1 MIRPSNLVPHFAV
14 AIVLALAAAV
24 SLAQPALVYE
34 QPADVQQALAE
45 AQSQGEAARQ
55 RAESLEAGAASATEA
70 AERTAREAA
79 AAAARIQQAEAA
91 IAADQARIGLV
102 EQQRAALR
110 ARLAEKRRP
119 LVGLTAS
126 LQRLARR
133 PPVLSMLRPGSLR
146 DAMYL
151 RAILAS
157 MLPEVERRTASLRA
171 EIARSKALQE
181 QARLA
186 VVQLQ
191 AGEAEWRQRRANLA
205 ALETRQR
212 LALRAVSGVADRE
225 AERALALAERT
236 RDLDGLAD
244 DLGKAGALRAELAAL
259 PGPVLRP
266 VQPLAAQVGPESAAT
281 AAATA
286 AGGGGPEAYALPA
299 SGRLVAGFGESPQ
312 GLPRSRGIAL
322 AVRQGAQA
330 VAPASGRVAFA
341 GPYRGYGS
349 IVIIEHSGGWT
360 SLITGLAQLDARV
373 GDRLVRGSPLG
384 ITGAGRPIITLELRR
399 NGVPVNP
406 LEYIKS
412 L

>member
-1 MIRPSNLVPHFAV
+1 MIRPPYLILAVLLPLV
-14 AIVLALAAAV
+14 AAAV
-24 SLAQPALVYE
+24 TLAQPALVYE
-34 QPADVQQALAE
+34 QPGDVQQALAD
-45 AQSQGEAARQ
+45 AQSQGEEARK
-55 RAESLEAGAASATEA
+55 RAESLEAEAASATEA
-70 AERTAREAA
+70 ADRTAREAA
-79 AAAARIQQAEAA
+79 GAAARIQEAEAA
-91 IAADQARIGLV
+91 ILADQARIGLV

-119 LVGLTAS
+119 LVRLTAS
-126 LQRLARR
+126 LQRMARR

-157 MLPEVERRTASLRA
+157 MLPEVDRRTASLRA

-186 VVQLQ
+186 LVQLQ

-236 RDLDGLAD
+236 RDLDGLAE
-244 DLGKAGALRAELAAL
+244 DLGKAGALRTELAAL

-266 VQPLAAQVGPESAAT
+266 DQPLAAQVGPEVAST
-281 AAATA
+281 ASVQ
-286 AGGGGPEAYALPA
+286 AGPPSYALPA
-299 SGRLVAGFGESPQ
+299 TGRLVAGFGDSPQ
-312 GLPRSRGIAL
+312 GLPKSRGIAL

-349 IVIIEHSGGWT
+349 IVIIDHDGGWT

-373 GDRLVRGSPLG
+373 GDRLLRGSPLG
-384 ITGAGRPIITLELRR
+384 ITGADRPVITLELRR
-399 NGVPVNP
+399 DGVPVNP

>member
-1 MIRPSNLVPHFAV
+1 MIRPPYLILAVLLPLV
-14 AIVLALAAAV
+14 AAAV
-24 SLAQPALVYE
+24 TLAQPALVYE
-34 QPADVQQALAE
+34 QPGDVQQALAD
-45 AQSQGEAARQ
+45 AQSQGEEARK
-55 RAESLEAGAASATEA
+55 RAESLEAEAASATEA
-70 AERTAREAA
+70 ADRTAREAA
-79 AAAARIQQAEAA
+79 GAAARIQEAEAA
-91 IAADQARIGLV
+91 ILADQARIGLV

-119 LVGLTAS
+119 LVRLTAS
-126 LQRLARR
+126 LQRMARR

-157 MLPEVERRTASLRA
+157 MLPEVDRRTASLRA

-186 VVQLQ
+186 LVQLQ

-212 LALRAVSGVADRE
+212 LALRAVSGLADRE

-236 RDLDGLAD
+236 RDLDGLAE
-244 DLGKAGALRAELAAL
+244 DLGKAGALRTELAAL

-266 VQPLAAQVGPESAAT
+266 DQPLAAQVGPEVAST
-281 AAATA
+281 ASVQ
-286 AGGGGPEAYALPA
+286 AGPPSYALPA
-299 SGRLVAGFGESPQ
+299 TGRLVAGFGDSPQ
-312 GLPRSRGIAL
+312 GLPKSRGIAL

-349 IVIIEHSGGWT
+349 IVIIDHDGGWT

-373 GDRLVRGSPLG
+373 GDRLLRGSPLG
-384 ITGAGRPIITLELRR
+384 ITGAGRPVITLELRR
-399 NGVPVNP
+399 DGVPVNP

>member
-1 MIRPSNLVPHFAV
+1 MIRPPYLVLAILLPLAAV
-14 AIVLALAAAV
+14 A

-45 AQSQGEAARQ
+45 AQSQGEAARR

-70 AERTAREAA
+70 AERTARQAA

-110 ARLAEKRRP
+110 VRLAEKRRP

-191 AGEAEWRQRRANLA
+191 AGEAEWRQRRQNLA

-266 VQPLAAQVGPESAAT
+266 VQPLAAQVGPETAAT
-281 AAATA
+281 AAAGT
-286 AGGGGPEAYALPA
+286 GPEAYALPA

-399 NGVPVNP
+399 DGVPVNP

>member
-1 MIRPSNLVPHFAV
+1 MIRPPYLILAVLLPLV
-14 AIVLALAAAV
+14 AAAV
-24 SLAQPALVYE
+24 TLAQPALVYE
-34 QPADVQQALAE
+34 QPGDVQQALAD
-45 AQSQGEAARQ
+45 AQSQGEEARK
-55 RAESLEAGAASATEA
+55 RAESLEAEAASATEA
-70 AERTAREAA
+70 ADRTAREAA
-79 AAAARIQQAEAA
+79 GAAARIQEAEAA
-91 IAADQARIGLV
+91 ILADQARIGLV

-119 LVGLTAS
+119 LVRLTAS
-126 LQRLARR
+126 LQRMARR

-157 MLPEVERRTASLRA
+157 MLPEVDRRTASLRA

-186 VVQLQ
+186 LVQLQ

-212 LALRAVSGVADRE
+212 LALRAVSGLADRE

-236 RDLDGLAD
+236 RDLDGLAE
-244 DLGKAGALRAELAAL
+244 DLGKAGALRTELAAL

-266 VQPLAAQVGPESAAT
+266 DQPLAAQVGPEVAST
-281 AAATA
+281 ASVQ
-286 AGGGGPEAYALPA
+286 AGPPSYALPA
-299 SGRLVAGFGESPQ
+299 TGRLVAGFGDSPQ
-312 GLPRSRGIAL
+312 GLPKSRGIAL

-349 IVIIEHSGGWT
+349 IVIIDHDGGWT

-373 GDRLVRGSPLG
+373 GDRLLRGSPLG
-384 ITGAGRPIITLELRR
+384 ITGADRPVITLELRR
-399 NGVPVNP
+399 DGVPVNP

>member
-1 MIRPSNLVPHFAV
+1 MIRPQLITLGALLALLAV
-14 AIVLALAAAV
+14 AG
-24 SLAQPALVYE
+24 LAQTALVYD

-45 AQSQGEAARQ
+45 AQSQGEAARR
-55 RAESLEAGAASATEA
+55 RAESLEAEAAQATEA

-79 AAAARIQQAEAA
+79 GAAARIQQAEAA
-91 IAADQARIGLV
+91 IAADQAQIGLV
-102 EQQRAALR
+102 EKQRAALR
-110 ARLAEKRRP
+110 SRLAEKRRP
-119 LVGLTAS
+119 LVRLTAS
-126 LQRLARR
+126 LQKLARR

-171 EIARSKALQE
+171 EISRSKTLQE

-212 LALRAVSGVADRE
+212 LTLRTVSGVADRE
-225 AERALALAERT
+225 AERALALAERA

-244 DLGKAGALRAELAAL
+244 DLGKAGALRTELAAL

-266 VQPLAAQVGPESAAT
+266 DQPLAAQVGPEAAST
-281 AAATA
+281 AASTQ
-286 AGGGGPEAYALPA
+286 AGPPAYALPA
-299 SGRLVAGFGESPQ
+299 TGRLVAGFGDSPQ

-330 VAPASGRVAFA
+330 VAPASGRVVFA

-349 IVIIEHSGGWT
+349 IVIIEHEGGWT

-384 ITGAGRPIITLELRR
+384 ITGAGQPVITLELRR
-399 NGVPVNP
+399 RGVPVNP

>member
-1 MIRPSNLVPHFAV
+1 MIRPHYLALSLLLPMAAV
-14 AIVLALAAAV
+14 AALA
-24 SLAQPALVYE
+24 QTALVYD
-34 QPADVQQALAE
+34 QPGDVRQALAE
-45 AQSQGEAARQ
+45 AQAQGEQARL
-55 RAESLEAGAASATEA
+55 RAESLEAEAASATEA

-79 AAAARIQQAEAA
+79 GAAARIQQAEAA
-91 IAADQARIGLV
+91 IVADQARIGLV

-119 LVGLTAS
+119 LVRLTAA

-146 DAMYL
+146 EAMYL

-157 MLPEVERRTASLRA
+157 MLPEIERRTASLRA
-171 EIARSKALQE
+171 ELARSKALQE

-186 VVQLQ
+186 LVQLR
-191 AGEAEWRQRRANLA
+191 AGEAEWRRRRQNLA
-205 ALETRQR
+205 VLETRQR
-212 LALRAVSGVADRE
+212 LALRAVSGAADRE

-236 RDLDGLAD
+236 RDLDGLAA
-244 DLGKAGALRAELAAL
+244 DLGKAGALRAELAEL

-266 VQPLAAQVGPESAAT
+266 AQPLAAQVGPEPAAT
-281 AAATA
+281 ALAS
-286 AGGGGPEAYALPA
+286 AGPPAYALPA
-299 SGRLVAGFGESPQ
+299 AGRLVAGFGESPQ

-349 IVIIEHSGGWT
+349 IVIIEHQGGWT

-399 NGVPVNP
+399 DGVPVNP
-406 LEYIKS
+406 LEYIRP

>member
-1 MIRPSNLVPHFAV
+1 MIRPYHL
-14 AIVLALAAAV
+14 AIAILLPLAAAV
-24 SLAQPALVYE
+24 AVAGLAQPAMDYE
-34 QPADVQQALAE
+34 QPGDVQQALAY
-45 AQSQGEAARQ
+45 AQSQGEAARK
-55 RAESLEAGAASATEA
+55 RAESLEAEAASATEA
-70 AERTAREAA
+70 AERTAHEAA
-79 AAAARIQQAEAA
+79 GAAARIQQAEAA
-91 IAADQARIGLV
+91 IAEDQARIGLV
-102 EQQRAALR
+102 EQQRAALHT
-110 ARLAEKRRP
+110 RLAEKRRP
-119 LVGLTAS
+119 LIGLTAS

-146 DAMYL
+146 DAVYL

-186 VVQLQ
+186 VVKLQ
-191 AGEAEWRQRRANLA
+191 AGEAEWRQRRQNLA

-212 LALRAVSGVADRE
+212 LAVRAVSGVADRE

-236 RDLDGLAD
+236 RDLDGLAS

-266 VQPLAAQVGPESAAT
+266 VQPLAAQVGAETPATPSAQ
-281 AAATA
+281 
-286 AGGGGPEAYALPA
+286 AGPPAYAWPA

-322 AVRQGAQA
+322 AVRQGSQA
-330 VAPASGRVAFA
+330 VAPAGGRVAFA

-349 IVIIEHSGGWT
+349 IVIIEHDGGWT

-384 ITGAGRPIITLELRR
+384 IAGAGRPIITLELRR
-399 NGVPVNP
+399 DGVPVNP

>member
-1 MIRPSNLVPHFAV
+1 MIRPQLLGFIALLPLLAV
-14 AIVLALAAAV
+14 AG
-24 SLAQPALVYE
+24 LAQDALVYD
-34 QPADVQQALAE
+34 QPDDVRQALAE
-45 AQSQGEAARQ
+45 AQSQGEEARR
-55 RAESLEAGAASATEA
+55 RAESLEAEAAQATEA

-79 AAAARIQQAEAA
+79 GAAARIQQAEAE

-102 EQQRAALR
+102 EKQRAALR

-119 LVGLTAS
+119 LVRLTAS

-133 PPVLSMLRPGSLR
+133 PAVLSMLRPGSLR
-146 DAMYL
+146 EAMYL

-186 VVQLQ
+186 VVKLR

-212 LALRAVSGVADRE
+212 LALREVSGVADRE
-225 AERALALAERT
+225 AERALALAERA
-236 RDLDGLAD
+236 RDLDGLSD
-244 DLGKAGALRAELAAL
+244 DLGKAGALRTELAAL

-266 VQPLAAQVGPESAAT
+266 DRPLAAQVGPESLAT
-281 AAATA
+281 AASAQ
-286 AGGGGPEAYALPA
+286 AGPPAYALPA
-299 SGRLVAGFGESPQ
+299 TGRLVAGFGDSQQ

-330 VAPASGRVAFA
+330 VAPASGRVVFA

-349 IVIIEHSGGWT
+349 IVIIEHQGGWT

-384 ITGAGRPIITLELRR
+384 ITGAGHPVVTLELRR
-399 NGVPVNP
+399 GGVPVNP
-406 LEYIKS
+406 LEYIKP

>member
-1 MIRPSNLVPHFAV
+1 MIRPHYLILAV
-14 AIVLALAAAV
+14 LLPLAAAV
-24 SLAQPALVYE
+24 ATLAQPALVYD
-34 QPADVQQALAE
+34 QPGDFRQALAE
-45 AQSQGEAARQ
+45 AQSQGEEARR
-55 RAESLEAGAASATEA
+55 RAESLEAEAASATEA
-70 AERTAREAA
+70 ADRTAREAA
-79 AAAARIQQAEAA
+79 GAAARIQQAEAA

-119 LVGLTAS
+119 LVQLTAS
-126 LQRLARR
+126 LQRLSRR

-146 DAMYL
+146 EAMYL

-186 VVQLQ
+186 LVKLR
-191 AGEAEWRQRRANLA
+191 AGEAEWRQRRENLA
-205 ALETRQR
+205 ALESRQR
-212 LALRAVSGVADRE
+212 LALRTVSGVADRE

-236 RDLDGLAD
+236 RDLDGLAQ

-266 VQPLAAQVGPESAAT
+266 VQPLAAEVSPETPATIAAQAGPD
-281 AAATA
+281 
-286 AGGGGPEAYALPA
+286 AYTMPA
-299 SGRLVAGFGESPQ
+299 SGRLVAGFGESPSLGEAGN

-399 NGVPVNP
+399 DGVPVNP

>member
-1 MIRPSNLVPHFAV
+1 MIRLHHFVFV
-14 AIVLALAAAV
+14 ALLPLAAAA
-24 SLAQPALVYE
+24 SLAQPALIYD
-34 QPADVQQALAE
+34 QSSDVKQALAV
-45 AQSQGEAARQ
+45 AQSEGEAARR
-55 RAESLEAGAASATEA
+55 RAESLEAEAAQATEA
-70 AERTAREAA
+70 AERTARQAA
-79 AAAARIQQAEAA
+79 GAAARIQQAEAA

-110 ARLAEKRRP
+110 VRLAEKQRP
-119 LVGLTAS
+119 LVRLTAS

-151 RAILAS
+151 RAIFAS
-157 MLPEVERRTASLRA
+157 MLPQVERRTASIRA
-171 EIARSKALQE
+171 EIARSKALQ
-181 QARLA
+181 QLAHLA
-186 VVQLQ
+186 VVKLR
-191 AGEAEWRQRRANLA
+191 AGESEWRQRRLNLT

-212 LALRAVSGVADRE
+212 LALRTVNGVADRE

-236 RDLDGLAD
+236 RDLDGLSD
-244 DLGKAGALRAELAAL
+244 NLGKAGALRGELAAL

-266 VQPLAAQVGPESAAT
+266 AQPLAAQVGPEAT
-281 AAATA
+281 AAAEVES
-286 AGGGGPEAYALPA
+286 GLPAYVLPA
-299 SGRLVAGFGESPQ
+299 SGRLVAGFGEAPPGQ
-312 GLPRSRGIAL
+312 PRSRGIAL

-330 VAPASGRVAFA
+330 VAPAPGRVVFA

-373 GDRLVRGSPLG
+373 GDRMVSGSPLG
-384 ITGAGRPIITLELRR
+384 ITGGGRPVITLELRR
-399 NGVPVNP
+399 NGEPVNP
-406 LEYIKS
+406 LEYIKA

>member
-1 MIRPSNLVPHFAV
+1 MIRPHHFAI
-14 AIVLALAAAV
+14 AMLLPLAAAAA

-34 QPADVQQALAE
+34 QPGDVRQALAD
-45 AQSQGEAARQ
+45 AQSEGEAARK
-55 RAESLEAGAASATEA
+55 RAESLEAEAASATEA
-70 AERTAREAA
+70 AARTARETAG
-79 AAAARIQQAEAA
+79 AAARIQQAEAA
-91 IAADQARIGLV
+91 IAADQARIALV
-102 EQQRAALR
+102 EQQRTALR

-186 VVQLQ
+186 VVKLQ
-191 AGEAEWRQRRANLA
+191 AGEAEWRQRRQKLA

-225 AERALALAERT
+225 AERALALAERA
-236 RDLDGLAD
+236 RDLDGLAG

-259 PGPVLRP
+259 AGPVLRP
-266 VQPLAAQVGPESAAT
+266 VQPLAAQVGPEMPVTASAPV
-281 AAATA
+281 
-286 AGGGGPEAYALPA
+286 GPVAYALPA

-341 GPYRGYGS
+341 GAYRGYGS
-349 IVIIEHSGGWT
+349 IVIIEHDGGWT

-399 NGVPVNP
+399 DGVPVNP

>member
-1 MIRPSNLVPHFAV
+1 MIRPPYLVLAILLPLAAV
-14 AIVLALAAAV
+14 A

-45 AQSQGEAARQ
+45 AQSQGEAARR

-70 AERTAREAA
+70 AERTARQAA

-110 ARLAEKRRP
+110 VRLAEQRRP

-191 AGEAEWRQRRANLA
+191 AGEAEWRQRRQNLA

-266 VQPLAAQVGPESAAT
+266 VQPLAAQVGPETAAT
-281 AAATA
+281 AAAGT
-286 AGGGGPEAYALPA
+286 GPEAYALPA

-399 NGVPVNP
+399 DGVPVNP

>member
-1 MIRPSNLVPHFAV
+1 MIRPPYLLPHFAI
-14 AIVLALAAAV
+14 AILLPLAAVA
-24 SLAQPALVYE
+24 SLAQPELVYE

-45 AQSQGEAARQ
+45 AQSQGEAARK

-91 IAADQARIGLV
+91 ISADQARIGLV

-133 PPVLSMLRPGSLR
+133 PPILSMLRPGSLR

-191 AGEAEWRQRRANLA
+191 AGEAEWRQRRQNLT

-236 RDLDGLAD
+236 RDLDGLAE
-244 DLGKAGALRAELAAL
+244 DLGKAGALRAELALL

-266 VQPLAAQVGPESAAT
+266 VQPLAAQVSPET
-281 AAATA
+281 AAPA
-286 AGGGGPEAYALPA
+286 AAQAGPEAYALPA

-312 GLPRSRGIAL
+312 GLPRSRGIVL

-399 NGVPVNP
+399 DGVPVNP

>member
-1 MIRPSNLVPHFAV
+1 MIRPPYLILAVLLPLV
-14 AIVLALAAAV
+14 AAAV
-24 SLAQPALVYE
+24 TLAQPALVYE
-34 QPADVQQALAE
+34 QPGDVQQALAD
-45 AQSQGEAARQ
+45 AQSQGEEARK
-55 RAESLEAGAASATEA
+55 RAESLEAEAASATEA
-70 AERTAREAA
+70 ADRTAREAA
-79 AAAARIQQAEAA
+79 GAAARIQEAEAA
-91 IAADQARIGLV
+91 ILADQARIGLV

-119 LVGLTAS
+119 LVRLTAS
-126 LQRLARR
+126 LQRMARR

-157 MLPEVERRTASLRA
+157 MLPEVDRRTASLRA

-186 VVQLQ
+186 LVQLQ

-236 RDLDGLAD
+236 RDLDGLAE
-244 DLGKAGALRAELAAL
+244 DLGKAGALRTELAAL

-266 VQPLAAQVGPESAAT
+266 DQPLAAQVGPEVAST
-281 AAATA
+281 ASVQ
-286 AGGGGPEAYALPA
+286 AGPPSYALPA
-299 SGRLVAGFGESPQ
+299 TGRLVAGFGDSPQ
-312 GLPRSRGIAL
+312 GLPKSRGIAL

-349 IVIIEHSGGWT
+349 IVIIDHDGGWT

-373 GDRLVRGSPLG
+373 GDRLLRGSPLG
-384 ITGAGRPIITLELRR
+384 ITGAGRPVITLELRR
-399 NGVPVNP
+399 DGVPVNP

>member
-1 MIRPSNLVPHFAV
+1 MIRPPYLILAVLLPLV
-14 AIVLALAAAV
+14 AAAV
-24 SLAQPALVYE
+24 TLAQPALVYE
-34 QPADVQQALAE
+34 QPGDVQQALAD
-45 AQSQGEAARQ
+45 AQSQGEEARK
-55 RAESLEAGAASATEA
+55 RAESLEAEAASATEA
-70 AERTAREAA
+70 ADRTAREAA
-79 AAAARIQQAEAA
+79 GAAARIQQAEAA
-91 IAADQARIGLV
+91 ILADQARIGLV

-119 LVGLTAS
+119 LVRLTAS
-126 LQRLARR
+126 LQRMARR

-157 MLPEVERRTASLRA
+157 MLPEVDRRTASLRA

-186 VVQLQ
+186 LVQLQ
-191 AGEAEWRQRRANLA
+191 AGEAEWRKRRANLA

-236 RDLDGLAD
+236 RDLDGLAE
-244 DLGKAGALRAELAAL
+244 DLGKAGALRTELAAL

-266 VQPLAAQVGPESAAT
+266 DQPLAAQVGPEVAST
-281 AAATA
+281 ASVQ
-286 AGGGGPEAYALPA
+286 AGPPSYALPA
-299 SGRLVAGFGESPQ
+299 TGRLVAGFGESPRYPGSQ
-312 GLPRSRGIAL
+312 TGLPKSRGIAL

-349 IVIIEHSGGWT
+349 IIIIEHDGGWT

-384 ITGAGRPIITLELRR
+384 ITGAGRPVITLELRR
-399 NGVPVNP
+399 DGVPVNP

>member
-1 MIRPSNLVPHFAV
+1 MIRPPYLVLAILLPLAAV
-14 AIVLALAAAV
+14 A

-45 AQSQGEAARQ
+45 AQSQGEAARR

-70 AERTAREAA
+70 AERTARQAA

-191 AGEAEWRQRRANLA
+191 AGEAEWRQRRQNLA

-266 VQPLAAQVGPESAAT
+266 VQPLAAQVSPETAAT
-281 AAATA
+281 AAAGT
-286 AGGGGPEAYALPA
+286 GPEAYALPA

-399 NGVPVNP
+399 DGVPVNP